1 MEKSKT
7 KHYIM
12 NIMVWIV
19 VILTVFPLI
28 WMILSSIKQ
37 PEEVYSYP
45 PIFFSKDPTLR
56 HYIELFKVTNFE
68 KYFINSTIVT
78 FSTVVITLFI
88 VVMTCYTITRFK
100 SKGTNFLSKLYVLIY
115 LLPQVVMV
123 IPIFL
128 MMKRFG
134 LINSLYSLIL
144 TYLIFTFPYAFLLV
158 RAYIGSIDQSME
170 EAAMIDGASRI
181 GAFIRIVLPIAAP
194 GLIATSIFVA
204 IMCWN
209 EYLFASVL
217 TPNEEFKT
225 LIVGV
230 AGLTEKTGIPS
241 WGMLMAA
248 SVIVVLPMIVF
259 FMLIQRRMVIGL
271 SAGAVKG

>member
-100 SKGTNFLSKLYVLIY
+100 SKGTNFLSKLYV
-115 LLPQVVMV
+115 
-123 IPIFL
+123 
-128 MMKRFG
+128 
-134 LINSLYSLIL
+134 
-144 TYLIFTFPYAFLLV
+144 
-158 RAYIGSIDQSME
+158 
-170 EAAMIDGASRI
+170 
-181 GAFIRIVLPIAAP
+181 
-194 GLIATSIFVA
+194 
-204 IMCWN
+204 
-209 EYLFASVL
+209 
-217 TPNEEFKT
+217 
-225 LIVGV
+225 
-230 AGLTEKTGIPS
+230 
-241 WGMLMAA
+241 
-248 SVIVVLPMIVF
+248 
-259 FMLIQRRMVIGL
+259 
-271 SAGAVKG
+271 